1 MIDLFQLA
9 LAVHLRISRR
19 DDMTWEVGSA
29 DSFPDSFH
37 TVAVA
42 DSGLWWRCDCED
54 FRIQPDPC
62 THVIRVG
69 LANGDPTV
77 IEGLRMLIP
86 DLGRR
91 F

>member
-1 MIDLFQLA
+1 MLDPFQLA

-19 DDMTWEVGSA
+19 DDMTWEVRSA
-29 DSFPDSFH
+29 DSFH
-37 TVAVA
+37 TVTVA

-54 FRIQPDPC
+54 FRIRADPC